1 MVFCLKMDIMTQIIL
16 TFIIGVLASFI
27 GAIVGSGGLISI
39 PFLMFLGLPPQIAI
53 ATNKFGAVGLSI
65 GSITKFKKE
74 KKIIWKYI
82 LPFSILAI
90 IGGIIGAKLLINI
103 DEDYLSKIVGLILLI
118 LLPFIFLKKD
128 LGIKNKKPSKQMKI
142 IGSIIYFLLMIF
154 GGFFG
159 GGAGALIITT
169 LIYFFGFKIIEANAT
184 DMVPWFILSLISLII
199 FMIYGI
205 VNYFLGISLFIG
217 MLVGGYLG
225 AHIAVKKGDKWVK
238 SLFVILVIISSIK
251 IFFF

>member
-1 MVFCLKMDIMTQIIL
+1 MTQIIL

-169 LIYFFGFKIIEANAT
+169 LIYFFGFKIIFNRPGGINSVKIPKIKNIDELTKIPFKISKSKTVYLSPKIPAI
-184 DMVPWFILSLISLII
+184 FI
-199 FMIYGI
+199 F
-205 VNYFLGISLFIG
+205 SLFLLLGLSPMI
-217 MLVGGYLG
+217 LHITGYDENLNN
-225 AHIAVKKGDKWVK
+225 I
-238 SLFVILVIISSIK
+238 
-251 IFFF
+251 